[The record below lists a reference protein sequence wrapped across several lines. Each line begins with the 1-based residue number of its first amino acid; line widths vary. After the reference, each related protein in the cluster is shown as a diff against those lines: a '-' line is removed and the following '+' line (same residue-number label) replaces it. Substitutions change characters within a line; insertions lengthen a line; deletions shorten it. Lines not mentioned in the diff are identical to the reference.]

1 MSNLSRFRRARF
13 PEMLFDDS
21 YWGNLFAFGGP
32 TNADQRPVFQP
43 DTRLSE
49 TDEMYVYSLAVPGL
63 AREDLDVQIN
73 ERTLTV
79 SYEQKEEQD
88 TNVFAQSF
96 QISRTIPKTV
106 NLDKVDAKME
116 NGVLNMILPK
126 KVEPQ
131 RAPRTIE
138 IK

>member
-1 MSNLSRFRRARF
+1 MSNLSRFRKARF

-21 YWGNLFAFGGP
+21 LWDNLFAFGGP
-32 TNADQRPVFQP
+32 TNADQRLVFQP
-43 DTRLSE
+43 ESKLSE

-88 TNVFAQSF
+88 RNVFAQSF

-126 KVEPQ
+126 KSEPH